1 MSDNSD
7 NIVFLF
13 KCIVNFIHD
22 LNELY
27 GEDQKS
33 LQLYNLLMEKTGIV
47 HQEPIKKHIKIFY
60 DFCKENEDA
69 ILEKNVENMKQW
81 KIVYSDKVFIDLESI
96 YNESDEE
103 NRQILWQHFI
113 TLLAI
118 LIPTSR
124 AKEILSLQKKEKQQQ
139 GSETHEEDFLSNII
153 QKVSSSINVEDNN
166 DPTKMMSNL
175 MSSGIFSELVDD
187 MNNGFNNG
195 DLDLGKMMSSLQGV
209 MGNLSNAIEGMN
221 KNK

>member
-1 MSDNSD
+1 M
-7 NIVFLF
+7 
-13 KCIVNFIHD
+13 
-22 LNELY
+22 
-27 GEDQKS
+27 
-33 LQLYNLLMEKTGIV
+33 
-47 HQEPIKKHIKIFY
+47 
-60 DFCKENEDA
+60 
-69 ILEKNVENMKQW
+69 
-81 KIVYSDKVFIDLESI
+81 
-96 YNESDEE
+96 
-103 NRQILWQHFI
+103 
-113 TLLAI
+113 
-118 LIPTSR
+118 
-124 AKEILSLQKKEKQQQ
+124 SLQKKEKQQQ

>member
-1 MSDNSD
+1 MLYLANMPESV
-7 NIVFLF
+7 I
-13 KCIVNFIHD
+13 I
-22 LNELY
+22 NELY

-33 LQLYNLLMEKTGIV
+33 LQFYNLLMEKTGIV

-60 DFCKENEDA
+60 EFCKENEDA
-69 ILEKNVENMKQW
+69 ILEKNASEMKQW

-96 YNESDEE
+96 FNESDEE
-103 NRQILWQHFI
+103 NREILWQHFI
-113 TLLAI
+113 TLLAV

-124 AKEILSLQKKEKQQQ
+124 AKELLSIQKKQKQEQ
-139 GSETHEEDFLSNII
+139 GSETNEEDFLSSII

-187 MNNGFNNG
+187 MNNGFSNG

-209 MGNLSNAIEGMN
+209 MGNLSNVIEDMN
-221 KNK
+221 KK